1 MNELFYRKLALLA
14 LFLLMLS
21 ACTDKKSPSAPEAA
35 DSTAVSTATEQD
47 GQAAEEDDSYDL
59 EAIAKAIE
67 GCEDLGSFSHGLAG
81 VKKDGKVG
89 YIDKK
94 GRTVIPFEYDG
105 PIQGFS
111 EGIVTVYKGGDDIYM
126 DTSGKELF
134 RTQSFGRYF
143 DGLSTVREDGLIG
156 FKDTKGNVVI
166 PCQFNYA
173 GDFSD
178 GMCWVTK
185 NTGKIGFIDTTGKM
199 VIPCQFEWPS
209 ERSPNDFHEGLCCVM
224 VDGEHEWFGYI
235 DKTGKRAF
243 PGFYNS
249 QSDFKEGL
257 AYVSEV
263 IRNGEDFEIKDG
275 YIDKTGKY
283 VIELEKDCW
292 GTPFYDGVAIVR
304 KVGNPVYAIDKTG
317 KKVFDID
324 PQIKNFDNY
333 GDGVWQVWDG
343 NLMGYIDN
351 TGKTILPCKY
361 YAYKPFS
368 EGLVAL
374 QDKQGGRWGFADK
387 QGHTTFDF

>member
-1 MNELFYRKLALLA
+1 MNELFYKKLAVLA

-21 ACTDKKSPSAPEAA
+21 ACTDKKNPSAPESA
-35 DSTAVSTATEQD
+35 DITAVSVATGQE

-59 EAIAKAIE
+59 EAIAKAIA

-81 VKKDGKVG
+81 VKKGGKVG

-105 PIQGFS
+105 PIQEYRG
-111 EGIVTVYKGGDDIYM
+111 GIVTVYKGGDNIYM

-134 RTQSFGRYF
+134 RTKSFGRYY

-166 PCQFNYA
+166 PCQFDFA

-235 DKTGKRAF
+235 DKTGKRAI
-243 PGFYNS
+243 PGFFNS
-249 QSDFKEGL
+249 QSDFQEGL

-263 IRNGEDFEIKDG
+263 IRNGDEYETKDG

-292 GTPFYDGVAIVR
+292 GTSFYDGVAIVR
-304 KVGNPVYAIDKTG
+304 KMGNPVYAIDKTG

-324 PQIKNFDNY
+324 PEIKQFDNY
-333 GDGVWQVWDG
+333 GDGVWQVWVG